1 MIVCLIWP
9 SGTLPKMAKIAY
21 KWLTRARSTH
31 GATAVNGTWVWSLQ
45 LLENI
50 KHYLWLLDHK
60 SILTNLF
67 RLRRHICFDCS
78 CCRCG
83 DPEESILPLLL
94 VIIVRWFK
102 PTRNNFLPS
111 CYWIINFHFR
121 PESWSLS
128 GPNWV
133 KLLICI
139 KLHFSTINK
148 SSHYNWVEKYWK
160 SLVNSVLRT
169 LVKELISNN
178 IYYVNYWRA

>member
-1 MIVCLIWP
+1 
-9 SGTLPKMAKIAY
+9 MAKIAY

-83 DPEESILPLLL
+83 DPEESILRLLL
-94 VIIVRWFK
+94 IASGSSKWFHDLIGDWVLEAYWSRFLIV
-102 PTRNNFLPS
+102 PRN
-111 CYWIINFHFR
+111 
-121 PESWSLS
+121 
-128 GPNWV
+128 
-133 KLLICI
+133 
-139 KLHFSTINK
+139 
-148 SSHYNWVEKYWK
+148 
-160 SLVNSVLRT
+160 
-169 LVKELISNN
+169 
-178 IYYVNYWRA
+178 